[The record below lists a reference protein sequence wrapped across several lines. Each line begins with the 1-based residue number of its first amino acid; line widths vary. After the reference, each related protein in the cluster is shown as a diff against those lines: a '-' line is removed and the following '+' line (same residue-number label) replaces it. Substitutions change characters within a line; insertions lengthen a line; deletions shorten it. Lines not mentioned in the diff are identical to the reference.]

1 MKVVALYKS
10 RDAADDVMGKVQ
22 CENWCEEWLM
32 PVPRKWLSLLDI
44 VTQQKRVDYVYIMAW
59 RAYNFFFIGKNIP
72 RGLIFLM
79 DQMKKKLYNWED
91 IYRIWIWSLCDC
103 WKTLYSG
110 RNFHFDIIVNEFHQQ
125 LIKYPFS
132 CLLILDIMSIES
144 GRSTIEIRCMR
155 LLVMFNC
162 WERCRVEMKAGLGT
176 SLRNVK

>member
-1 MKVVALYKS
+1 MWRVI
-10 RDAADDVMGKVQ
+10 DACTSQVIIVIRYSHATEACWLCIYHGLKGVQ
-22 CENWCEEWLM
+22 F
-32 PVPRKWLSLLDI
+32 
-44 VTQQKRVDYVYIMAW
+44 
-59 RAYNFFFIGKNIP
+59 FFFIGKNIP

-103 WKTLYSG
+103 WKTLYSW

-125 LIKYPFS
+125 LIKYPFC

-155 LLVMFNC
+155 LLEMFNC